1 MTPVLWNSFG
11 TCCTIPNWGQE
22 KNPICALLLNYYFP
36 NHAPT
41 SSDISDQIFAKA
53 EQGHHVLWSHLKDE
67 LEIGVAEMALQ
78 VAPGQVQILYWAPS
92 FHKMQRESFHFLS
105 LFFLHHF
112 TCRRRWATGSWSSSA
127 GGSGRSLAPW
137 KSWWWWWWW
146 LQIVVMV
153 TIMMKRLELCHRAA
167 HLAHAGRHVRQG
179 AVHVSGHWPAAG
191 GKQKS
196 RFGRILVRG
205 GASMVFFCEEFFCE
219 RRFF

>member
-1 MTPVLWNSFG
+1 MIVRRSRLH
-11 TCCTIPNWGQE
+11 
-22 KNPICALLLNYYFP
+22 L
-36 NHAPT
+36 
-41 SSDISDQIFAKA
+41 AKLRFYI
-53 EQGHHVLWSHLKDE
+53 GRHLFTKSR
-67 LEIGVAEMALQ
+67 GSRFTFYV
-78 VAPGQVQILYWAPS
+78 
-92 FHKMQRESFHFLS
+92 
-105 LFFLHHF
+105 FFLHHF

-205 GASMVFFCEEFFCE
+205 GASMVFFVRSFFWWGGSFSHLGSVVDMCLRPWVYVVLGLRSLLSVVDYSCEPIINH
-219 RRFF
+219 